1 MSKLE
6 LFTHTK
12 QCSCKFC
19 EHYLNSSGVGNLKKT
34 IQVSSM
40 KNGRGVIHLQQV
52 SHEKSS
58 KNLKKGGREKLERN
72 QLTSYAKRQ
81 IRDAG
86 SMQKWLVENDADV
99 YSSLMTTLTYGKAV
113 PDHKTAKKHL
123 NTFLTR
129 CRQKNYL
136 KHYLWVAQLQ
146 TGKRAIA
153 KGLKSYRAENGSA
166 IHFHILHL
174 TYKGADLQLQNAQ
187 KEFRAIWK
195 GIVNKWEAKAG
206 FSVQNISGVNVIPVY
221 NASNYVSAYV
231 SNESDTIIGNMWNM
245 SKEMRKEIEKT
256 KLTIEVNKVAFEK
269 VVRYVSAKR
278 LSEIKEWKEF
288 EEQKKEKIVLRKSTH
303 HTISFPM
310 WNGDPIIIT
319 DNTNAVLEHISLIER
334 NNIKIKQCNAPN
346 VIPNSHPKTN
356 STNTVQLR
364 VDKAHFTPVKEAHKR
379 PNTERKPTLQ
389 TTLIE

>member
-1 MSKLE
+1 MPKLE
-6 LFTHTK
+6 LFAHTK

-19 EHYLNSSGVGNLKKT
+19 ADFINLSGVGNLKKS
-34 IQVSSM
+34 IEVSSM

-52 SHEKSS
+52 SNEKSAE
-58 KNLKKGGREKLERN
+58 NLKKGGREKLQRN

-86 SMQKWLVENDADV
+86 SMQKWLVENDSNV
-99 YSSLMTTLTYGKAV
+99 HSTLMTTLTYGKAV

-129 CRQKNYL
+129 CRQKKYL

-174 TYKGADLQLQNAQ
+174 TYKGANLQLQNAQ
-187 KEFRAIWK
+187 QEFRAIWK
-195 GIVNKWEAKAG
+195 EIVNKWEAKAG

-221 NASNYVSAYV
+221 NASNYVSAYI
-231 SNESDTIIGNMWNM
+231 SNESETIIGNMWNM
-245 SKEMRKEIEKT
+245 SSEMRKEIIKT
-256 KLTIEVNKVAFEK
+256 KLTIEVNKIAFDK
-269 VVRYVSAKR
+269 MVSYVSAKR
-278 LSEIKEWKEF
+278 LYKTKIDEVTKE
-288 EEQKKEKIVLRKSTH
+288 EKRERIREATF

-310 WNGDPIIIT
+310 WNLDPIIIT
-319 DNTNAVLEHISLIER
+319 DNTNAVLENINRIHR
-334 NNIKIKQCNAPN
+334 NNIRTKQCNAPN
-346 VIPNSHPKTN
+346 VVPNSHPKTN
-356 STNTVQLR
+356 STNTVQTS
-364 VDKAHFTPVKEAHKR
+364 VDNGHFIPVKEAHKR
-379 PNTERKPTLQ
+379 PNTERKPTRQ
-389 TTLIE
+389 TILVK